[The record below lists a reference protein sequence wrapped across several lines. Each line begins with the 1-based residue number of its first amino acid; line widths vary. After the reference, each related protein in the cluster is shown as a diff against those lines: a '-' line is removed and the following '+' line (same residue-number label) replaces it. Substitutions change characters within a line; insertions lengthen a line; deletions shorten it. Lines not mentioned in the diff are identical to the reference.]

1 MIRHYIN
8 SLGKYESISEKVR
21 DMEVSYELFQK
32 IDKRQEYTK
41 KSKAKFELLK
51 SALYQDLKE
60 GIISEEEFYDMR

>member
-1 MIRHYIN
+1 MICHYIN
-8 SLGKYESISEKVR
+8 SLGKYESISEEIR
-21 DMEVSYELFQK
+21 EMEVSYELFQK

-60 GIISEEEFYDMR
+60 GIILKKNFTV